1 MQIYFLGDAIKRRR
15 LELGLTQEQLCEG
28 ICEPI
33 TISRLENGKQTPS
46 RARLEA
52 LMERLDMPQYQY
64 YALLSKRELEIEA
77 LQREIVSLN
86 VKFGQATGEEKAK
99 LRQEALQAHKA
110 LAEMADPDDK
120 ISQQVILRSKVI
132 LGKEDGRYSRE
143 EERQML
149 LQAIRLTCPS
159 FDPEDISRGLYTS
172 REIKIINQLA
182 LVHVYAGEHMEA
194 IEIYSQLYKYIRKH
208 YRLIPP
214 TTAHFPMIAFNYARE
229 LGLIGQY
236 EKSIEIA
243 QEGRQVCLDYGHY
256 LYLSSLLSIFAEC
269 YYRLGDIEKSKD
281 YYYQTY
287 YMTKAIGDTYNAE
300 ITRNEAKS
308 YLGIDLDCQNPH
320 P

>member
-1 MQIYFLGDAIKRRR
+1 MEIYFLGDAIKRRR

-64 YALLSKRELEIEA
+64 YALLSKHELEVEA
-77 LQREIVSLN
+77 LQREIVALN
-86 VKFGQATGEEKAK
+86 VKFDQATGEEKAK

-110 LAEMADPDDK
+110 LAEMADRDDK

-159 FDPEDISRGLYTS
+159 FDPEDIGRGLYTS

-243 QEGRQVCLDYGHY
+243 REGRQVCLDYGHY

-269 YYRLGDIEKSKD
+269 YYRLGDVEKSKD

-287 YMTKAIGDTYNAE
+287 YVSKAIGDTSNSAL
-300 ITRNEAKS
+300 IRQEAKH
-308 YLGIDLDCQNPH
+308 YLGLELGD
-320 P
+320 

>member
-1 MQIYFLGDAIKRRR
+1 MEIYFLGDAIKRRR

-33 TISRLENGKQTPS
+33 TVSRLENGKQTPS

-52 LMERLDMPQYQY
+52 LMERLDMPQAQY
-64 YALLSKRELEIEA
+64 YALLSKRELEVEA
-77 LQREIVSLN
+77 LQREIIALN

-99 LRQEALQAHKA
+99 LRREALDKHEELRA
-110 LAEMADPDDK
+110 LADSDDK
-120 ISQQVILRSKVI
+120 ISQQLILRSKVI

-143 EERQML
+143 EEHRML

-236 EKSIEIA
+236 EKSIEIT
-243 QEGRQVCLDYGHY
+243 QEGRKVCLDYGHY
-256 LYLSSLLSIFAEC
+256 LQLPCLLSIFAEC

-287 YMTKAIGDTYNAE
+287 YVGKAIGDKHNVD
-300 ITRNEAKS
+300 ITRKEAKL
-308 YLGIDLDCQNPH
+308 YLGLELED
-320 P
+320 

>member
-1 MQIYFLGDAIKRRR
+1 MEICFLGDAIKRRR

-64 YALLSKRELEIEA
+64 YALLSKHELEVEA
-77 LQREIVSLN
+77 LQREIVALN
-86 VKFGQATGEEKAK
+86 VKFDQATGEEKAK
-99 LRQEALQAHKA
+99 LRQQALQAHKA

-132 LGKEDGRYSRE
+132 LGREDGRYSRE

-159 FDPEDISRGLYTS
+159 FDPEDIGRGLYTS

-243 QEGRQVCLDYGHY
+243 REGRQVCLDYGHY

-269 YYRLGDIEKSKD
+269 YYRLGDVEKSKD

-287 YMTKAIGDTYNAE
+287 YVSKAIGDTSNSAL
-300 ITRNEAKS
+300 IRQEAKH
-308 YLGIDLDCQNPH
+308 YLGLELGD
-320 P
+320 